1 MTKKDYI
8 LIADALREAR
18 DGTVFWSGA
27 PDEVINLVANRIA
40 DKLQADN
47 PRFDRKRFLEATR

>member
-8 LIADALREAR
+8 VIAAAIRETR
-18 DGTVFWSGA
+18 TVS
-27 PDEVINLVANRIA
+27 DEQEHYVLDRVAARIA
-40 DKLQADN
+40 DKLQSDN